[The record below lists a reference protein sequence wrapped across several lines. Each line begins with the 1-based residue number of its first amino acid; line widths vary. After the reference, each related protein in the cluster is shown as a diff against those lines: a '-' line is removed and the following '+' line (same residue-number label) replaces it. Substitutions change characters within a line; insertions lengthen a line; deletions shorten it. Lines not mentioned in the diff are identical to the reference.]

1 MTITSSRKANI
12 TCKQGGGSKKQGG
25 PLVANISNLTNRAE
39 KENGV
44 FGARNRNIVFC
55 MNQIGGVGRGKN
67 HFKSNKECQTNVKK
81 SQKTP
86 NVATLYPVPI
96 FFVACPR

>member
-12 TCKQGGGSKKQGG
+12 SCKQGGGSKKQGG

-44 FGARNRNIVFC
+44 FGARNRNIVF
-55 MNQIGGVGRGKN
+55 IGLVKVNSCSNIWCCFINGIGK
-67 HFKSNKECQTNVKK
+67 ER
-81 SQKTP
+81 
-86 NVATLYPVPI
+86 VA
-96 FFVACPR
+96 